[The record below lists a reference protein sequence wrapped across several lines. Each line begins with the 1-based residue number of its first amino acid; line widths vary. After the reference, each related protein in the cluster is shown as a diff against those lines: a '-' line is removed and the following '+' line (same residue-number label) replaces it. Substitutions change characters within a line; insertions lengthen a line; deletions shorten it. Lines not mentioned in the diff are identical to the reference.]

1 MTPVESIAVIGVGR
15 MGAAMAGT
23 LGRAGFRVT
32 VWNRSPKR
40 AREVAAATDA
50 TVSQTP
56 AEAAAGTDLSLTSLA
71 DDAAVEAVYLGEDGI
86 VSGIRP
92 GGLALDTSTI
102 DPETV
107 QRVGAAVDA
116 AGAGFL
122 DAPVSGSVSTV
133 EKGGLTIMVGGDPD
147 LIPRVQPVLDALA
160 TRVIPIGSRGSG
172 AAAKLAVNSLV
183 HGLNVALSEALVLAE
198 RAGVDRT
205 TAYEVF
211 ASGAAGAPFVQYK
224 RAAYENPDTTPVAF
238 SLDLVAKDLELIT
251 ALGGRV
257 GAPQAQAETG
267 LAIVRAAVAA
277 GMGDADLSALA
288 VYLRQKA
295 GSPRPAETR

>member
-1 MTPVESIAVIGVGR
+1 

-32 VWNRSPKR
+32 VWNRNPKR
-40 AREVAAATDA
+40 AQEVAAATGA
-50 TVSQTP
+50 TVSTTP
-56 AEAAAGTDLSLTSLA
+56 ATAAAGTDLSLTSLA
-71 DDAAVEAVYLGEDGI
+71 DDAAVEAVYLGDHGI

-92 GGLALDTSTI
+92 GGIALDTSTI

-160 TRVIPIGSRGSG
+160 TRVIPIGSRVSG

>member
-1 MTPVESIAVIGVGR
+1 

-32 VWNRSPKR
+32 VWNRNPER
-40 AREVAAATDA
+40 AQQVAAATGA
-50 TVSQTP
+50 AVSPTP
-56 AEAAAGTDLSLTSLA
+56 ADAAGSTDLSLTSLA
-71 DDAAVEAVYLGEDGI
+71 DDAAVEAVYLGAHGI

-92 GGLALDTSTI
+92 GGIALDTSTI

-107 QRVGAAVDA
+107 QRIGAAVDA

-122 DAPVSGSVSTV
+122 DSPVSGSVSTV
-133 EKGGLTIMVGGDPD
+133 EKGGLTIMVGGDPE
-147 LIPRVQPVLDALA
+147 LIPRAQPVLDALA
-160 TRVIPIGSRGSG
+160 TRVIPVGARGSG

-224 RAAYENPDTTPVAF
+224 RAAYEHPETTPVAF

-251 ALGGRV
+251 ALGRRV

-267 LAIVRAAVAA
+267 LALVRAAVSA

-288 VYLRQKA
+288 VYLRQRA
-295 GSPRPAETR
+295 GSTRPAATR

>member
-1 MTPVESIAVIGVGR
+1 

-23 LGRAGFRVT
+23 LGRAGFQIT
-32 VWNRSPKR
+32 LWNRNR
-40 AREVAAATDA
+40 ARAEAVAAATGA
-50 TVSQTP
+50 TVAPSP
-56 AEAAAGTDLSLTSLA
+56 AAAAAATDLTITSLA
-71 DDAAVEAVYLGEDGI
+71 DDAAVAAVYLDGDGI
-86 VSGIRP
+86 TAGIRS
-92 GGLALDTSTI
+92 GGIAIDTSTI

-107 QRVGAAVDA
+107 HRVGAAVDA

-133 EKGGLTIMVGGDPD
+133 EKGALTIMVGGDPD
-147 LIPRVQPVLDALA
+147 LIARAERVLAALA
-160 TRVIPIGSRGSG
+160 TRVIPIGGRGAG

-198 RAGVDRT
+198 RAGVERT

-224 RAAYENPDTTPVAF
+224 RAAFESPDTTPVAF

-251 ALGGRV
+251 GLGRRV
-257 GAPQAQAETG
+257 GAPQAQAEVG
-267 LAIVRAAVAA
+267 LALVREAVSA
-277 GMGDADLSALA
+277 GMGEADLSALA
-288 VYLRQKA
+288 VFLRRRA
-295 GSPRPAETR
+295 NAASPSR